1 MTLDNP
7 NMKYRNYLKT
17 SLTVAA
23 SGLAAPVG
31 HAQLVTE
38 TYNYTFPSSSA
49 SPYGFDVNGDST
61 PDYSICFANGS
72 NLKPQIFQT
81 GGPFGSGGVGPGTD
95 NEVFLN
101 SAAGDDHNTLPV
113 LTPGTVVNA
122 ALATTLG
129 GVLNDQGFFYQN
141 YNNNYWGGWAGP
153 GGAAAPSTP
162 VGPITGYVGLALP
175 VAGSPGSYNYG
186 YAEFTVDMTQSF
198 PRFELL
204 NTAYDPVANEAV
216 TIAPAPEPT
225 SVALLAAGAAGL
237 LALRRRRSLR

>member
-1 MTLDNP
+1 MT
-7 NMKYRNYLKT
+7 KAQYFKS
-17 SLTVAA
+17 SLVVAA
-23 SGLAAPVG
+23 SGLAANVS

-38 TYNYTFPSSSA
+38 TYNYTFPSTSA

-61 PDYSICFANGS
+61 PDYNICFANGS
-72 NLKPQIFQT
+72 SLKPQIFAT
-81 GGPFGSGGVGPGTD
+81 GGPGGSGGVGTGTD

-113 LTPGTVVNA
+113 LTSGTVVNA

-141 YNNNYWGGWAGP
+141 YNNNYWGNWAGS
-153 GGAAAPSTP
+153 GGATAPGTP

-175 VAGSPGSYNYG
+175 AVGGGYNYG
-186 YAEFTVDMTQSF
+186 YAEFTVDMTQSL
-198 PRFELL
+198 PTFELL
-204 NTAYDPVANEAV
+204 NTVYDSVANEAV
-216 TIAPAPEPT
+216 TIAPVPEPT

-237 LALRRRRSLR
+237 LTLRRRSLR

>member
-1 MTLDNP
+1 MT
-7 NMKYRNYLKT
+7 KAQYFKS
-17 SLTVAA
+17 SLVVAA
-23 SGLAAPVG
+23 SGLAANVS

-38 TYNYTFPSSSA
+38 TYNQTIASSTA

-61 PDYSICFANGS
+61 PDYYICFANNNS
-72 NLKPQIFQT
+72 QKPQIFAA
-81 GGPFGSGGVGPGTD
+81 GGPGGSGGIGTGTD

-101 SAAGDDHNTLPV
+101 GPAGDDHNTLSV
-113 LTPGTVVNA
+113 LAVGTTINSSLTA
-122 ALATTLG
+122 SLG

-141 YNNNYWGGWAGP
+141 YNKNAYGDWAGP
-153 GGAAAPSTP
+153 GGASAPSTP
-162 VGPITGYVGLALP
+162 VGPITGYIGLALP

-198 PRFELL
+198 PTFELL
-204 NTAYDPVANEAV
+204 NTTFDSVANEGV
-216 TIAPAPEPT
+216 TIAPVPEPT